1 VGNEVMYENYERELS
16 NMSNEMII
24 GEDES
29 AHKPSPLIVV
39 YF

>member
-1 VGNEVMYENYERELS
+1 MYGNCEMDLS

-24 GEDES
+24 GEDEL

-39 YF
+39 Y